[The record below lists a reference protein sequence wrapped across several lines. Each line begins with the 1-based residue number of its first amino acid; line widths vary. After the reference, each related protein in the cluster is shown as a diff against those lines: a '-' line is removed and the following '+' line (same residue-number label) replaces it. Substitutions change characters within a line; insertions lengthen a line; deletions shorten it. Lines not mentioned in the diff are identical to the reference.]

1 MNRQAQAVI
10 LLLLGGAVLRAS
22 VTDQYLNYVKPGLRG
37 FLIAAAVLLLL
48 TGAAALWQGMRTG
61 SPAPDGHDHDHDHE
75 HGHADDED
83 GHGHH
88 SPRVAWLLLLPAL
101 GLLLVAPPALGSY
114 AAGRTGTALTAPSD
128 FAPLP
133 AGDPVRIGLLD
144 YASRAIFDQGRSLGD
159 RRVQLTGF
167 VMPGPDGTT
176 ILTRMIV
183 SCCAADA
190 RPIKVA
196 LGGDLP
202 PGIAGDPNEEQWF
215 EVVGVYDARTVKDPV
230 NAESI
235 PYLRVVEAKAVAT
248 PAEQYE
254 S

>member
-1 MNRQAQAVI
+1 MSRQTQAII
-10 LLLLGGAVLRAS
+10 LLLLGGSVMRAS

-48 TGAAALWQGMRTG
+48 AGAYTLWQDLRPARTAQT
-61 SPAPDGHDHDHDHE
+61 SPGE
-75 HGHADDED
+75 HGHE
-83 GHGHH
+83 HEHH
-88 SPRVAWLLLLPAL
+88 SPRIAWLLLLPAF

-114 AAGRTGTALTAPSD
+114 AAGRTGTALAAPSD
-128 FAPLP
+128 YAPLP
-133 AGDPVRIGLLD
+133 EGDPVRIGLLD

-167 VMPGPDGTT
+167 VMPGPDGTP
-176 ILTRMIV
+176 ILARMIV

-196 LGGDLP
+196 LGGDLL
-202 PGIAGDPNEEQWF
+202 AGLGSDPNQEQWF
-215 EVVGVYDARTVKDPV
+215 EVVGVYDDRTVKDPV

-235 PYLRVVEAKAVAT
+235 PYLRVIEAKAIAT